1 MPDSTA
7 RLIGE
12 TVTSFDEFGNPNKAR
27 TTTEI
32 FCDIRSVTRSEFYS
46 AAHNGLQPSLVLWI
60 SHAADYNGEKLAEV
74 DGRLYSVIRSYRAP
88 GTDAVELT
96 LQAEIGNAATAEDQ
110 EENDGGI

>member
-12 TVTSFDEFGNPNKAR
+12 TVTSFDEFGNPNKTR

-46 AAHNGLQPSLVLWI
+46 AAQSGLAPSLALRI
-60 SHAADYNGEKLAEV
+60 SHAVDYNGQKLVEV
-74 DGRLYSVIRSYRAP
+74 EGDLYSVIRAYRAP
-88 GTDAVELT
+88 DTDAVELT
-96 LQAEIGNAATAEDQ
+96 LQPKIGNEG
-110 EENDGGI
+110 EGDG